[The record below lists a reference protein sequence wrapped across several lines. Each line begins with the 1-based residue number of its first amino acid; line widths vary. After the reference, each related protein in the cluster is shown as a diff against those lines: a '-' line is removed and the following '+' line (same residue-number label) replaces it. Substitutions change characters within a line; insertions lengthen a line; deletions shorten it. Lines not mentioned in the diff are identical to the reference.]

1 MSDVKSTASPI
12 TSCFIYNKMAGYT
25 KIMTD
30 AIMHAERINKNTE
43 AFVEDVALE
52 VKRANVPINT
62 LKILNSKNT
71 HLIWPKDSLPR
82 PIKVFAAKDL
92 KGNKKINVFIDCT
105 NVIKTGANG
114 RYKVN
119 TNVLLAYIYS
129 AKLNMM
135 YYGIPGVF
143 SKRSADTTLYTR
155 AYAKLFTHIIDYIGN
170 ISVIPDNREKMMY
183 MASKFFLNSILAI
196 SDEDKIESIAV
207 KAAGITQSQA
217 NIFNIRTEGLDFD
230 SLPGFVD
237 TVKEVFKLD
246 KLTIG
251 LVLEKWMF
259 LYGAGSILGIEF
271 LPSFLTMVTDAYCGV
286 YLNNQKTIEKILNK
300 DLVEMG
306 KILIYENTNI

>member
-1 MSDVKSTASPI
+1 
-12 TSCFIYNKMAGYT
+12 MAGYT
-25 KIMTD
+25 KLMTD

-43 AFVEDVALE
+43 KFVEDVALE
-52 VKRANVPINT
+52 IKRSKAPIYA

-71 HLIWPKDSLPR
+71 QLIWPKDALPR
-82 PIKVFAAKDL
+82 PLKVFAAKDL
-92 KGNKKINVFIDCT
+92 KGSKKITAFIDCS
-105 NVIKTGANG
+105 NIIRVGNNE
-114 RYKVN
+114 RYRVN
-119 TNVLLAYIYS
+119 TEVLLAHIFS
-129 AKLNMM
+129 AKHNMM

-143 SKRSADTTLYTR
+143 SKKSSDVTLYTR

-170 ISVIPDNREKMMY
+170 ISVIPDNREKMIY
-183 MASKFFLNSILAI
+183 MASKFFLNTIMAI
-196 SDEDKIESIAV
+196 TDEDKIEAIAV

-217 NIFNIRTEGLDFD
+217 NIFNIRTEGMDFD

-237 TVKEVFKLD
+237 TVKEVFKMD

-259 LYGAGSILGIEF
+259 LYGAGTILGIEF
-271 LPSFLTMVTDAYCGV
+271 LPSFLTMITDAYCGV
-286 YLNNQKTIEKILNK
+286 YLNNQKTIEKILSK